1 MVPEGAREL
10 RQRKEKGSSL
20 FSKPAEALGC
30 WGWAAR
36 PAGSTC
42 LTCSA
47 HCPLR
52 PGTAAR
58 SWAHCQELPGPLQR
72 CALTCPL
79 SLPPLLL
86 CPGKQAGPRTPP
98 MSHLEADPKAGRERT
113 EQRGR
118 REREENPQCSH
129 LSPPVQLVTGC
140 YGEAGW
146 GWSSAWPWSRLNLR
160 SSLSLSLF
168 GESSSFTFRM
178 WVDSIYSKHC
188 NPQDLELS
196 MGGKAE
202 AAASRSTK
210 PLLAMPGSSPRL
222 CSEHTRPT
230 YPSAPSLQ

>member
-86 CPGKQAGPRTPP
+86 RPGKQAGPRTPP

-129 LSPPVQLVTGC
+129 LSPPVQLVTG
-140 YGEAGW
+140 
-146 GWSSAWPWSRLNLR
+146 R
-160 SSLSLSLF
+160 
-168 GESSSFTFRM
+168 
-178 WVDSIYSKHC
+178 
-188 NPQDLELS
+188 
-196 MGGKAE
+196 GGGGG
-202 AAASRSTK
+202 RV
-210 PLLAMPGSSPRL
+210 
-222 CSEHTRPT
+222 
-230 YPSAPSLQ
+230 LQ